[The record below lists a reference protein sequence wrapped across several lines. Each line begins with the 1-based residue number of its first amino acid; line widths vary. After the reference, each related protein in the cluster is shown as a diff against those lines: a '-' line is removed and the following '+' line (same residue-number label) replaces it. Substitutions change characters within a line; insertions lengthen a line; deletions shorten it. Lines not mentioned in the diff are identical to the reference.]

1 MNLTFED
8 KTNCVNVQGDFIN
21 VFGMIGRRVIGK
33 IKYDDFLDQ
42 YSFHLGVGV
51 LSLNENVIRELNE
64 KIEELK
70 KIRGEIDETNI

>member
-21 VFGMIGRRVIGK
+21 VFGMVGRRVIGK
-33 IKYDDFLDQ
+33 IKYDYFLDQ
-42 YSFHLGVGV
+42 YSFHLSVGV

-64 KIEELK
+64 KIKEIKEK
-70 KIRGEIDETNI
+70 NKGE

>member
-21 VFGMIGRRVIGK
+21 VFGMVGRRVIGK

-42 YSFHLGVGV
+42 YSFHLSVGV

-64 KIEELK
+64 KIKEIKEK
-70 KIRGEIDETNI
+70 NKGE